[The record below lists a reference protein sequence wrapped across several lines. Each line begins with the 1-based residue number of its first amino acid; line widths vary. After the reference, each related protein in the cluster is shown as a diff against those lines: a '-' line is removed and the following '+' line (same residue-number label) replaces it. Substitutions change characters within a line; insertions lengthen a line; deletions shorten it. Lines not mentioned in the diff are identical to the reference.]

1 MIQST
6 TINWRN
12 YLSLFITISTNCAVV
27 LALILP
33 KAGHNPVADFKFP
46 KYIKLDSAKT
56 FASAGSTNLVETEP
70 VPLQSIEVQP
80 ETIEASQKYTYV
92 SENPISLEINYIS
105 NARGDVVSYL
115 HKYTE
120 ISPKAIQKAKVS
132 QLKGIGH
139 HILIR
144 DRDRAYLSSCISPR
158 SLSNVDRKQFSQY
171 RYQNDL
177 TLKVGWEWLLGK
189 SSIRD
194 RRCLWVHL
202 SIPLVTNS
210 QNAQTLLEST
220 WKEIYQWWLP
230 KFPPL

>member
-1 MIQST
+1 MI
-6 TINWRN
+6 NKKWRN
-12 YLSLFITISTNCAVV
+12 YLAIAMTISTNCAIV

-33 KAGHNPVADFKFP
+33 KAGHNPVADFEFP
-46 KYIKLDSAKT
+46 KYIKLDSGKT
-56 FASAGSTNLVETEP
+56 FASTGSTNSVKIEP
-70 VPLQSIEVQP
+70 VRSQSIEVQP
-80 ETIEASQKYTYV
+80 ETIKADRKYEYV
-92 SENPISLEINYIS
+92 EKSPVSLEIRYLS
-105 NARGDVVSYL
+105 NARGDVMSYL

-120 ISPKAIQKAKVS
+120 ISPKTLQDKKIS

-139 HILIR
+139 HILFR

-158 SLSNVDRKQFSQY
+158 SPSNVDREQFSRY

-177 TLKVGWEWLLGK
+177 TLEVGWEWLLGK

-202 SIPLVTNS
+202 STPLVTDS
-210 QNAQTLLEST
+210 QNAYSLLEST

-230 KFPPL
+230 NFPAL